1 MPAIFFICFLLT
13 LAYTALMLVYRHGW
27 DRQAYF
33 KVGDLKPLTR
43 VSIVIPA
50 RNEAGNIERCI
61 RSLLSQSYLTGLYE
75 IIVVDDFSEDATVD
89 VVKSFIAPNVK
100 CLQLSDY
107 LKADEIVNAYKKR
120 ALSTGVSQSTGE
132 LIVTTDAD
140 CLAARDWLATIV
152 AYYEK
157 YRPVMII
164 APVSIDCNNSILQR
178 FQSIDFMGMQG
189 ITAAAQRL
197 KLGNMAN
204 GANLAFSKAAFES
217 VDGYS
222 GTEHLASGDDYLLM
236 VKMQEKYP
244 GKLAYLKS
252 KDAIMRTAPQYS
264 WAGFLQQRIRWASKS
279 GKYKDNRLTAILGLV
294 YFFNFA
300 IAVLLIAGLFNF
312 SCFLIGGGMLCWKI
326 ISELIFLFPV
336 SGFFNK
342 RKQLFI
348 FTVLQ
353 PLHIIYIISA
363 GFLGLI
369 GIYKW
374 KGRRVR

>member
-1 MPAIFFICFLLT
+1 MQAIFFICFLLT
-13 LAYTALMLVYRHGW
+13 LAYVTLMLVYRYGW

-33 KVGDLKPLTR
+33 KADDSKPSTS

-50 RNEAGNIERCI
+50 RNEAENINSCL
-61 RSLLSQSYLTGLYE
+61 RSLLSQSYPQDLYE
-75 IIVVDDFSEDATVD
+75 IIVVDDFSEDKTVD
-89 VVKSFIAPNVK
+89 VVNAFAAPNVK
-100 CLQLSDY
+100 CLRLVDY
-107 LKADEIVNAYKKR
+107 VKADEAINAYKKR
-120 ALSTGVSQSTGE
+120 ALTTGISQSSGE
-132 LIVTTDAD
+132 LVITTDAD
-140 CLAARDWLATIV
+140 CRAGWDWLATIV

-157 YRPVMII
+157 NRPVMII
-164 APVSIDCNNSILQR
+164 APVSIDCNNTILQR

-197 KLGNMAN
+197 RLGNMAN
-204 GANLAFSKAAFES
+204 GANLAFNKTAFEA
-217 VDGYS
+217 VGGYA

-236 VKMQEKYP
+236 VKMQEKYR

-252 KDAIMRTAPQYS
+252 KEAIVHTAPQYS
-264 WAGFLQQRIRWASKS
+264 WADFFQQRIRWASKS
-279 GKYKDNRLTAILGLV
+279 GKYKDNKLTAILGLV
-294 YFFNFA
+294 YLFNFA
-300 IAVLLIAGLFNF
+300 VAALLIAGLFNF
-312 SCFLIGGGMLCWKI
+312 SYFIVGGGMLCWKI

-353 PLHIIYIISA
+353 PLHIVYIISA

-369 GIYKW
+369 GVYKW